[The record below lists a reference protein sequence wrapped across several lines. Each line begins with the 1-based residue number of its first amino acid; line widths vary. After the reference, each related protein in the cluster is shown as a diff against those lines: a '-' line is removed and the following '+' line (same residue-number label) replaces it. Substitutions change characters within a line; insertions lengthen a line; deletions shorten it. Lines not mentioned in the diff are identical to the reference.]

1 MTKPWG
7 LMVTAILTNVSGDLL
22 LSRGTHQLGQNL
34 SSMSPLQYLQA
45 FANPCTIIGIC
56 VLVCWLVAQLV
67 LLSRADLSFVL
78 PITATTYI
86 LIAIFGHFLFQEQL
100 SRTQWTGIAAI
111 CVGTALAGRTPPRTT
126 EPPSEKEL

>member
-34 SSMSPLQYLQA
+34 SSMSVQYLRA
-45 FANPCTIIGIC
+45 FANPCTILGIC
-56 VLVCWLVAQLV
+56 VLVCWLVAQLI
-67 LLSRADLSFVL
+67 LLSRADLSFVM